1 MVHKISPISIFFLN
15 LFQKT
20 WKIVWYGKL
29 FTKWAGYGFFTTNPY
44 QTKNKCHQNNILI
57 IPTQARDI
65 LIIPTR
71 FKNIRGMFFKEVG
84 TTQRVCTCIV
94 QLLVSLVS
102 RYIST
107 LHNYARLCLSFKI
120 LLHANVQP
128 VVNYFPCGDSFSWR
142 K

>member
-1 MVHKISPISIFFLN
+1 M
-15 LFQKT
+15 
-20 WKIVWYGKL
+20 

-44 QTKNKCHQNNILI
+44 QTKNKCYQNY
-57 IPTQARDI
+57 I

-84 TTQRVCTCIV
+84 TTQREPSDTLTLCTCIV
-94 QLLVSLVS
+94 QLLFSLVS

-107 LHNYARLCLSFKI
+107 LHNYARLCLTFKI

-142 K
+142 KYEKSIKIYQLIFITFWYHENNLCIKSI